1 MLYPFTTDSMGQ
13 LVQQNPA
20 DRYDGLT
27 RLTNRCPGSA
37 VQANPDG
44 SSPVNTGSCDTSQVP
59 SGG

>member
-1 MLYPFTTDSMGQ
+1 
-13 LVQQNPA
+13 
-20 DRYDGLT
+20 
-27 RLTNRCPGSA
+27 